1 MRSAFDIYNEINSDK
16 EKEKKYRNMM
26 AHQEQVITNAIKYD
40 GDIHGSRLFIFS
52 DRGYFNGAQRD
63 WYEEFYNKAKKE
75 MEDAGYRIVGICVCW

>member
-26 AHQEQVITNAIKYD
+26 AHQEKIITSAIKD

-63 WYEEFYNKAKKE
+63 WYEEFYNKAKE
-75 MEDAGYRIVGICVCW
+75 EIEAAGYRIVGICVCW

>member
-26 AHQEQVITNAIKYD
+26 SHQEQIITDAIKH
-40 GDIHGSRLFIFS
+40 GDIHGSRLFVFS

-63 WYEEFYNKAKKE
+63 WYEEFYNRAKKE
-75 MEDAGYRIVGICVCW
+75 MEAAGYRIVGICVCW